1 MLIPL
6 TLLCIT
12 MYPLNEQVR
21 TPQERY
27 SVNLATVSTGIRK
40 DTDVV
45 SMLMCRA
52 DNFRE
57 KEWLG
62 GPC

>member
-1 MLIPL
+1 
-6 TLLCIT
+6 
-12 MYPLNEQVR
+12 MYPLNAQVR